1 MAVTG
6 IAAATQTG
14 PAATTATT
22 ATASPTASPTARPT
36 GAVSPSADF
45 NTFLK
50 LLTTQLKNQDPMSPT
65 DPTQFVAQLAQFS
78 QVEQQAK
85 TNTLLQQM
93 TAAFSANSLTQSAA
107 LIGRTVQ
114 AEVSS
119 VSVPASGNAAPLK
132 VNVTQTALSQ
142 TRLVISD
149 ASGTELRSIPVGA
162 GQSSVTF
169 NGLGNNGVRLAAGT
183 YAIKVVGNDSRGAP
197 QAAGTVG
204 AQGVVSQVVSRNG
217 GGFSLALEDG
227 TQVDAA
233 SVTTLAR

>member
-6 IAAATQTG
+6 IAATPQAG
-14 PAATTATT
+14 GAGTTALPASTGG
-22 ATASPTASPTARPT
+22 ATA
-36 GAVSPSADF
+36 PSADF
-45 NTFLK
+45 STFLK

-114 AEVSS
+114 AQVSS
-119 VSVPASGNAAPLK
+119 VSVPASGNAAPLR
-132 VNVTQTALSQ
+132 VNVTQSALTQ
-142 TRLVISD
+142 TRLVVSD
-149 ASGTELRSIPVGA
+149 QAGTELRSIPVGT

-169 NGLGNNGVRLAAGT
+169 NGLGNNGARLAPGS
-183 YAIKVVGNDSRGAP
+183 YSVKVVGNDSRGGTQP
-197 QAAGTVG
+197 AGTIS
-204 AQGVVSQVVSRNG
+204 AQGVVSQVVSRSG
-217 GGFSLALEDG
+217 GGFALALEDG
-227 TQVDAA
+227 SQVDAA
-233 SVTTLAR
+233 GVTSLAR

>member
-6 IAAATQTG
+6 IAATPQAGTAGTTAVT
-14 PAATTATT
+14 AATGG
-22 ATASPTASPTARPT
+22 
-36 GAVSPSADF
+36 GASPSADF

-107 LIGRTVQ
+107 LIGRSVQ

-119 VSVPASGNAAPLK
+119 VSVPASGNAAALK

-149 ASGTELRSIPVGA
+149 SSGTELRSIPVGT
-162 GQSSVTF
+162 GQSTVTF
-169 NGLGNNGVRLAAGT
+169 NGLANNGVRLPTGT
-183 YAIKVVGNDSRGAP
+183 YSVKLVGNDSRGAP
-197 QAAGTVG
+197 QTAGSIGT
-204 AQGVVSQVVSRNG
+204 QGVVSQVVSRSG
-217 GGFSLALEDG
+217 GGFALALEDG
-227 TQVDAA
+227 SQVDA
-233 SVTTLAR
+233 SRVTTLAR